1 MSSPAISVE
10 ALFLTCLIGTM
21 EHRTIVTCDIPG
33 ASIQSNVDE
42 LIHRLNGEITE
53 LLVKVDLTYQQFRT
67 EEQGQPVIYAEL
79 NKALYGTLQ
88 AAVLF
93 LQNLSKF
100 LIEEHGFTLALQLD
114 SQQDD

>member
-10 ALFLTCLIGTM
+10 ALFLTCL

-42 LIHRLNGEITE
+42 LIHVRLNGEITE